1 MATLARMPGR
11 RGRLAGRVAIV
22 TGAGTGIGLAICRV
36 LAAEGATVAL
46 NDIDA
51 ALAAQASADV
61 NSELDV
67 EHVLPYPADV
77 ADTAAVRQLV
87 AEIDG
92 KWGRL
97 DLVVANAGMT
107 RFVPFL
113 DEEPGPL
120 RKLVSVNL
128 EGTFFTVQAAAR
140 AMVAR
145 AVPGR
150 IVLVGSVMAQRAL
163 PGLAGYAAT
172 KAAVGQLAGQL
183 AVELGPHG
191 ITVNAIAPGPTLT
204 ERTAAE
210 REDYENAW
218 VKVTPN
224 GRIGRPDDVAA
235 AVAFLASPDAGHIT
249 GQTLVVDG
257 GWSRGGTVPR
267 GY

>member
-1 MATLARMPGR
+1 
-11 RGRLAGRVAIV
+11 VALV
-22 TGAGTGIGLAICRV
+22 TGAGRGIGFAICRV
-36 LAAEGATVAL
+36 LAAAGATVAL
-46 NDIDA
+46 NDIDP
-51 ALAAQASADV
+51 ALAAQASSLL

-67 EHVLPYPADV
+67 EHVVPYPADV
-77 ADTAAVRQLV
+77 ADAASVRQLV
-87 AEIDG
+87 AEVDG
-92 KWGRL
+92 RWGRL
-97 DLVVANAGMT
+97 DLAVANAGLT
-107 RFVPFL
+107 RFSPFL
-113 DEEPGPL
+113 EEEPAQL
-120 RKLVSVNL
+120 RKLISVNL
-128 EGTFFTVQAAAR
+128 EGSFFTIQAAAR

-150 IVLVGSVMAQRAL
+150 LVLVGSVMAQRTV

-172 KAAVGQLAGQL
+172 KAAVGQLAGLL

-191 ITVNAIAPGPTLT
+191 ITVNAVAPGATLT
-204 ERTAAE
+204 ERTALE

-218 VKVTPN
+218 VRVTPN
-224 GRIGRPDDVAA
+224 GRVGHPEDVAN